1 MIVYHKNHSRVK
13 RWLLFDNLQSLI
25 LQSKMQ
31 NDASTMRDRTAG
43 IKRFKKPQTKTK
55 TNKKHV
61 KSEFLNIHFG
71 RLSFEV
77 LSGHCR
83 WLRDSGQT
91 KQQFLHSHSYSAM
104 IARGPKLQGFEM
116 IQLDPFT
123 CQILW
128 DLMEKNEGERIVG
141 NMLSLLQHP
150 HGVYHWG
157 MTF

>member
-1 MIVYHKNHSRVK
+1 MNTNEQTLKVLKELETVMIVYHKNHSRVK

-71 RLSFEV
+71 RLSLKCF
-77 LSGHCR
+77 LGTADGSGIQ
-83 WLRDSGQT
+83 G
-91 KQQFLHSHSYSAM
+91 KQSNNF
-104 IARGPKLQGFEM
+104 
-116 IQLDPFT
+116 
-123 CQILW
+123 C
-128 DLMEKNEGERIVG
+128 IVTAT
-141 NMLSLLQHP
+141 QP
-150 HGVYHWG
+150 
-157 MTF
+157 